1 MAAQVSANLEG
12 DLTGPAEAFE
22 SAELLISQDRLEEV
36 RLEFIA
42 HPDLDEAAYLET
54 LATARNGL
62 ADALSVV
69 FKIAAIASGFGIPMS
84 IIAFHKYR
92 IWREDEE
99 EGTGARP
106 LVEPAPA
113 SD

>member
-1 MAAQVSANLEG
+1 MAAQLSANLEG

-54 LATARNGL
+54 LATARTGL

-69 FKIAAIASGFGIPMS
+69 FRIAAIASGFGIPMS

-99 EGTGARP
+99 EGAGARP